1 MENCQEKCV
10 YPISIEVTLWPLK
23 PKESYVLASLA
34 MKLALQTCRLFA
46 DYTCEIF
53 GSVSKQGNISQ
64 RSNLER
70 MVLPTLTA
78 DC

>member
-10 YPISIEVTLWPLK
+10 CPISIEVTLLLLK

-46 DYTCEIF
+46 DYTCEIL
-53 GSVSKQGNISQ
+53 GSVS
-64 RSNLER
+64 
-70 MVLPTLTA
+70 
-78 DC
+78 